1 MDLLDRVY
9 PVASDLL
16 ARVDQALLTLGA
28 PPSHPIWTVM
38 RTVGATPS
46 DAVAHL
52 LTLDAEQLTD
62 AAQSVTA
69 SMSEWHDIVAGL
81 PRSIDSQGVAAEA
94 YTNAWPGVAA
104 HLDDLAGGLDDASAF
119 LRATADW
126 IARSRRSLAGT
137 LASCVGSREALTL
150 RSAAM
155 SGTDHETILAAAD
168 IGAHVL
174 AMVAH
179 CLDDGWQVRDRYT
192 SILAEA
198 AQVDIGAAP
207 TIRTGHRIDV
217 R

>member
-46 DAVAHL
+46 DAVAYL
-52 LTLDAEQLTD
+52 VGLDAVQLTE
-62 AAQSVTA
+62 AAQSLTT
-69 SMSEWHDIVAGL
+69 SMSEWHDIVAAL
-81 PRSIDSQGVAAEA
+81 PPSIDSQGVAAEA
-94 YTNAWPGVAA
+94 YTNAWPGIAA

-137 LASCVGSREALTL
+137 LASCLGSREALTL
-150 RSAAM
+150 RSVPLTGIDQA
-155 SGTDHETILAAAD
+155 TIIAAAD
-168 IGAHVL
+168 IGAQVL
-174 AMVAH
+174 AMAAH
-179 CLDDGWQVRDRYT
+179 CLDDGWQVRDRFT

-198 AQVDIGAAP
+198 GRIDTGAAP
-207 TIRTGHRIDV
+207 TIRAGHRIDV

>member
-9 PVASDLL
+9 PVATDLL
-16 ARVDQALLTLGA
+16 ARVDRALLTLGA
-28 PPSHPIWTVM
+28 PPSHPVWTVM

-52 LTLDAEQLTD
+52 MSLDAAQLTD

-94 YTNAWPGVAA
+94 YTNAWPGIAA

-137 LASCVGSREALTL
+137 LASCLGSREAVTL
-150 RSAAM
+150 RSATM
-155 SGTDHETILAAAD
+155 TGTDHSSILAAAD
-168 IGAHVL
+168 IGAQVL

-179 CLDDGWQVRDRYT
+179 CLDDGWQVRDRFT

-198 AQVDIGAAP
+198 GRVDTGAVP
-207 TIRTGHRIDV
+207 TIKAGHRIDV

>member
-16 ARVDQALLTLGA
+16 ARVEQALLTLGA

-52 LTLDAEQLTD
+52 VTLDAGQLTD
-62 AAQSVTA
+62 AARAVTG

-94 YTNAWPGVAA
+94 YTNAWPGIAA

-137 LASCVGSREALTL
+137 LASCLGSREALTL

-155 SGTDHETILAAAD
+155 TGTDHETILAAAG
-168 IGAHVL
+168 IGAQVL
-174 AMVAH
+174 AIVAH

-198 AQVDIGAAP
+198 DRVDTGAAP
-207 TIRTGHRIDV
+207 SIRAGHRIDV

>member
-9 PVASDLL
+9 PVAGDLL

-28 PPSHPIWTVM
+28 PPNHPIWTVM

-52 LTLDAEQLTD
+52 VTLAPAQLTE
-62 AAQSVTA
+62 AAQAVTR

-94 YTNAWPGVAA
+94 YTNAWPGIAA

-137 LASCVGSREALTL
+137 LASCLGSREAVTL
-150 RSAAM
+150 RSTTM
-155 SGTDHETILAAAD
+155 TGTDHSAILAAAD
-168 IGAHVL
+168 IGAQVL

-179 CLDDGWQVRDRYT
+179 CLDDGWQVRDRFM

-198 AQVDIGAAP
+198 GRVDTGAAP
-207 TIRTGHRIDV
+207 TIRAGHRIDV

>member
-9 PVASDLL
+9 PVASDLVT
-16 ARVDQALLTLGA
+16 RVDQALLTLGA

-52 LTLDAEQLTD
+52 VGLDATQLIEP
-62 AAQSVTA
+62 AQSVTT

-94 YTNAWPGVAA
+94 YTNAWPGIAA
-104 HLDDLAGGLDDASAF
+104 YLDDLAGGLDDASAF

-126 IARSRRSLAGT
+126 VARSRRSLAGT
-137 LASCVGSREALTL
+137 LASCLGSREALTL
-150 RSAAM
+150 RSATMTGADQ
-155 SGTDHETILAAAD
+155 TTILAAAD
-168 IGAHVL
+168 IGAQVL

-198 AQVDIGAAP
+198 GRVDTGAAP
-207 TIRTGHRIDV
+207 TIRAGHRIDI

>member
-28 PPSHPIWTVM
+28 PPNHPIWTVM

-46 DAVAHL
+46 DAAAHL
-52 LTLDAEQLTD
+52 MGLDAEQLTD

-94 YTNAWPGVAA
+94 YINAWPGIAA
-104 HLDDLAGGLDDASAF
+104 HLDDLAGGLDEASAF

-137 LASCVGSREALTL
+137 LASCLGSREALTL

-155 SGTDHETILAAAD
+155 TGTDHATIVAAAD
-168 IGAHVL
+168 IGAQVL

-179 CLDDGWQVRDRYT
+179 CLDDGWQVRDRYA

-198 AQVDIGAAP
+198 RRVDTGAAP
-207 TIRTGHRIDV
+207 TIRAGHRIDV

>member
-28 PPSHPIWTVM
+28 PPNHPIWTVM

-46 DAVAHL
+46 DAAAHL
-52 LTLDAEQLTD
+52 MGLDAEQLTD

-94 YTNAWPGVAA
+94 YINAWPGIAA
-104 HLDDLAGGLDDASAF
+104 HLDDLAGGLDEASAF

-137 LASCVGSREALTL
+137 LASCLGSREALTL

-155 SGTDHETILAAAD
+155 TGTDHATIVAAAD
-168 IGAHVL
+168 IGAQVL

-179 CLDDGWQVRDRYT
+179 CLDDGWQVRDRYA

-198 AQVDIGAAP
+198 GRVDTGAAP
-207 TIRTGHRIDV
+207 TIRAGHRIDV

>member
-1 MDLLDRVY
+1 MDLLDRIY
-9 PVASDLL
+9 PVAGDLL

-28 PPSHPIWTVM
+28 PPNHPVWSVM

-46 DAVAHL
+46 DAVTHL
-52 LTLDAEQLTD
+52 MSLDATQLTD

-94 YTNAWPGVAA
+94 YANAWPGIAA

-137 LASCVGSREALTL
+137 LASCLGSREAVTL
-150 RSAAM
+150 RSATM
-155 SGTDHETILAAAD
+155 TGIDHSSILAAAD
-168 IGAHVL
+168 IGAQVL

-179 CLDDGWQVRDRYT
+179 CLDDGWQVRDRFT

-198 AQVDIGAAP
+198 GRVDTGAVP
-207 TIRTGHRIDV
+207 TIKAGHRIDV